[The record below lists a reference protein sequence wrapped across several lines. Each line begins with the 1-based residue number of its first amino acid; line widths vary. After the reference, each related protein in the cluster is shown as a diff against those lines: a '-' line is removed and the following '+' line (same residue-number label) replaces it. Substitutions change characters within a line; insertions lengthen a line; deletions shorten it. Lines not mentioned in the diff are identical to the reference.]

1 MMRASTS
8 GKLTEKINKVEQA
21 YSQFM
26 DFKWADELADEMGM
40 RRVLCHGDLW
50 STNMLWKQKGEDLR
64 VVAMIDFQS
73 AHMGCPAND
82 LVRLFASCLSGPDR
96 QTYWEGLA
104 EEFYGYLK
112 EEVGDM
118 EMPYSLEQLKESY
131 RRFMPVGGFLLVR
144 SLGPLFDRLCK
155 TSDVQLKQKLLDT
168 VTEKTEY
175 LLDDILYY
183 HDRNQRLKKQ
193 ELIA

>member
-1 MMRASTS
+1 
-8 GKLTEKINKVEQA
+8 
-21 YSQFM
+21 
-26 DFKWADELADEMGM
+26 
-40 RRVLCHGDLW
+40 
-50 STNMLWKQKGEDLR
+50 
-64 VVAMIDFQS
+64 
-73 AHMGCPAND
+73 MGCPAND
-82 LVRLFASCLSGPDR
+82 LVRLFASCLSGHDR
-96 QTYWEGLA
+96 QTYWEELA

-112 EEVGDM
+112 EEVDDM

-131 RRFMPVGGFLLVR
+131 RRFMPIGGFLLVR

-155 TSDVQLKQKLLDT
+155 TSDVQLKQELLDN
-168 VTEKTEY
+168 VTEKTEC